1 MIMIVAHQEEFR
13 EHLSKFLRD
22 RHFEVQTAPHRQDV
36 STMVKTLNPCVLVL
50 DMYVAEPSG
59 LNLLRQ
65 LRTEGF
71 KGKVVALTG
80 KSLSPLVP
88 EAYRLGVDQIVGFPK
103 GIDGPIS
110 LERIECAIKGAM
122 HALIAKRAFEIYV
135 AKGQAHGHDI
145 DDWLEAE
152 HQILPKS
159 SPGKMKKKSSS
170 SVKTGKTGKK

>member
-1 MIMIVAHQEEFR
+1 MIMIIAHQEKLR
-13 EHLSKFLRD
+13 DDLSIFLRG

-36 STMVKTLNPCVLVL
+36 SSMVKNLNPAVLVL

-71 KGKVVALTG
+71 RGKVVALTG
-80 KSLSPLVP
+80 TSMSPLVP
-88 EAYRLGVDQIVGFPK
+88 EAYRLGVDQVVGFPK

-122 HALIAKRAFEIYV
+122 QSVIAKRAFEIYE
-135 AKGQAHGHDI
+135 AKGRGHGHDI

-152 HQILPKS
+152 HQILPKAS
-159 SPGKMKKKSSS
+159 RGNVKSKNSRRVDS
-170 SVKTGKTGKK
+170 GNQ